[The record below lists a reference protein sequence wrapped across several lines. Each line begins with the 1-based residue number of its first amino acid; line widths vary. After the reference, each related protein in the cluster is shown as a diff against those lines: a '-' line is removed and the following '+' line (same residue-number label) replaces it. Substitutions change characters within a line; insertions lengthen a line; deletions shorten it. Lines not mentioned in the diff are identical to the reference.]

1 MGRQFV
7 LITILVL
14 AISAPLLA
22 QSAASPTSAEP
33 FKLGTFEIN
42 GDRHV
47 GIVLRD
53 SLVVELNAAN
63 RALERSPSYP
73 SLPMPADMLELIS
86 RYEYGVKYRL
96 YEIVT
101 DLVSNNR
108 LAAGR
113 RPAYVHEVKNIRT
126 MAPILHPGKILNAGG
141 NFYTHLAENNTPE
154 LQQRAIEQRRANR
167 GIPYLFIKP
176 SQGPVIGASDSV
188 VLPYGRDR
196 IDWEVELSTVIG
208 RAARYVPA
216 PKAQDHVFGYMVM
229 VDISDRGG
237 RPPGGFGG
245 GTDWFVMKGQD
256 TFAPMGPWIVPKEFY
271 GDPMVKLKQ
280 TLSVNGKELQNATA
294 GDMIHSVWEVI
305 EYASSIVTLYPGD
318 VVNAGTSGGT
328 GMGVVARGGATYL
341 KPGDEI
347 VASIDGIGT
356 MRIPVIAAPKPPEGT
371 GSFLPPPVTRGGGGA
386 GPAGGANQGNPPN
399 RPAGAPAGQGR

>member
-1 MGRQFV
+1 MRLTCV
-7 LITILVL
+7 LTVVL
-14 AISAPLLA
+14 ALALGAPLANGMAA
-22 QSAASPTSAEP
+22 QTGPAPTSAEP

-53 SLVVELNAAN
+53 KLIVELSASN
-63 RALERSPSYP
+63 RALERNPSYP
-73 SLPMPADMLELIS
+73 NLPMPADMLELIS

-101 DLVSNNR
+101 NLVANNL
-108 LAAGR
+108 LADGR
-113 RPAYVHEVKNIRT
+113 RPAYIHDVAKVRT
-126 MAPILHPGKILNAGG
+126 MAPILYPGKILNAGG

-154 LQQRAIEQRRANR
+154 LQKVAIEARRANR

-176 SQGPVIGASDSV
+176 AQGPVIGGGDVV

-196 IDWEVELSTVIG
+196 IDWEVELATVIG

-216 PKAQDHVFGYMVM
+216 PKAQDYVFGYMVM

-271 GDPMVKLKQ
+271 GNPMEKLKQ
-280 TLSVNGKELQNATA
+280 TLTVNGQVMQSATA

-328 GMGVVARGGATYL
+328 GMGTVVRGSTQYL

-347 VASIDGIGT
+347 VASVDGIGT
-356 MRIPVIAAPKPPEGT
+356 LKIPVVAAPKPPEGT
-371 GSFLPPPVTRGGGGA
+371 GSFLPPPVVRPAGGGA
-386 GPAGGANQGNPPN
+386 PPAAPAN
-399 RPAGAPAGQGR
+399 RPAGAAPAGQGR